1 MQKQNRNNGAAAES
15 GMSIFST
22 ENYRR
27 ICNEQVDAMS
37 ESKKLSLS
45 KIVNKERPNDNFFY
59 DYKKMS
65 MSSNNLYRALKSD
78 E

>member
-1 MQKQNRNNGAAAES
+1 MIKS

-27 ICNEQVDAMS
+27 ICNEQNDARS

-45 KIVNKERPNDNFFY
+45 KIVNKERKPDDNFFY

-65 MSSNNLYRALKSD
+65 MSSSNLYRALKSS